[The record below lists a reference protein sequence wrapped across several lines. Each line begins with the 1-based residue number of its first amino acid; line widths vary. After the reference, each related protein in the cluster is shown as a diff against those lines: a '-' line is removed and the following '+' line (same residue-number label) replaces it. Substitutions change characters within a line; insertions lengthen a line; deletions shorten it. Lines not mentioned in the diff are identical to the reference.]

1 MSRSVRRY
9 AWFNFNFSLRE
20 DQEMMLEVRFDFS

>member
-9 AWFNFNFSLRE
+9 ARFNFSLRE